1 MQTSCGIIFILLLAS
16 LQGSRSNGNSTTS
29 NISSTTKV
37 PPTTQGTLNKTRPPG
52 TTDNTLPVVHHTT
65 SPTTNE
71 NAVMRNTIAEN
82 NTQSN
87 SRAQNMTTGIRLFST
102 LHVMETTRNSTSISV
117 TNSNRILSSSAT
129 SRTLNNTMTA
139 STIHITGNESPKTTN
154 HFITVTYNLSSTT
167 VLSNKHPLVNP
178 TEPIPTNGSPTTLST
193 SKSDHP
199 TIDFKTISH
208 ATSVHQNLTNSSTVS
223 SYPKET
229 SKEKHYNGEIVFGA
243 TVGTFL
249 GFALIGLIGYVMC
262 RKRKSEPFC
271 HQRLY
276 DDTRSDPVLRL
287 DNSPGSYDLNFG
299 DLSYY
304 NPSTTMSE
312 GQDSRG
318 RLDDSIP
325 MNDMASSQPSM

>member
-1 MQTSCGIIFILLLAS
+1 MQTSCGIIFILLLAI
-16 LQGSRSNGNSTTS
+16 LQGSRSNGNSTTY
-29 NISSTTKV
+29 NISSTTKA
-37 PPTTQGTLNKTRPPG
+37 PPTIQRTLNKPRPPG
-52 TTDNTLPVVHHTT
+52 TTDITLPVVYHTT

-71 NAVMRNTIAEN
+71 NAVTRNTITEN

-87 SRAQNMTTGIRLFST
+87 SRAQNTTTGIRLFST
-102 LHVMETTRNSTSISV
+102 LHAMETTRNSTSISV
-117 TNSNRILSSSAT
+117 TNSNRILSSAT
-129 SRTLNNTMTA
+129 SRTVNNTMTA
-139 STIHITGNESPKTTN
+139 STIRITGNESPKTTN

-167 VLSNKHPLVNP
+167 VLSTKHSLLNP
-178 TEPIPTNGSPTTLST
+178 TEPTPTNGSPTILST

-229 SKEKHYNGEIVFGA
+229 SKEKHYNGGIVFGA

-249 GFALIGLIGYVMC
+249 GFALIGLIGYFMC
-262 RKRKSEPFC
+262 GKRKSEPFS

-304 NPSTTMSE
+304 SPSTTMSE

-325 MNDMASSQPSM
+325 MNDMASSQPST

>member
-1 MQTSCGIIFILLLAS
+1 MKVSTMQTSF
-16 LQGSRSNGNSTTS
+16 
-29 NISSTTKV
+29 

-208 ATSVHQNLTNSSTVS
+208 ATS
-223 SYPKET
+223 
-229 SKEKHYNGEIVFGA
+229 KHYNGEIVFGA